1 MTEKLNSSNL
11 RQNPR
16 NVNELV
22 NELTLFDDDLMSR
35 VFDKNIKATELL
47 LRIILGK
54 KVKVISVTGQNEM
67 KNHQVGGRNITLDVD
82 AMDEN
87 GEEIDIEVQGNSEG
101 AHVRRA
107 RYHSSMVDSRML
119 KEGQAFRELKDSY
132 VIFIYK
138 HDKFRKGLP
147 LYHVERYVG
156 ETNEQFRDGS
166 HIIYVNGNY
175 KGNDEIG
182 QLMQDFWE
190 KNPECMHYT
199 ELAESVKH
207 FKEKEGGREEMS
219 EIVERYGDERAL
231 MANITS
237 VQNLMNNMKW
247 TLDQALDALGI
258 KGKEHLSP
266 SSYKNNKALS
276 KERLLKKGVSFLYS
290 KKRISYHKP
299 HSSTKLLSKPPQSYN
314 IVKRRAQSSP

>member
-147 LYHVERYVG
+147 LYHVDRYVG

-182 QLMQDFWE
+182 QLMQDFRE

-219 EIVERYGDERAL
+219 EIVERYINERVEERVEERVKECVEKEKT
-231 MANITS
+231 IS

-258 KGKEHLSP
+258 KGKERTLITQQLQ
-266 SSYKNNKALS
+266 K
-276 KERLLKKGVSFLYS
+276 
-290 KKRISYHKP
+290 
-299 HSSTKLLSKPPQSYN
+299 
-314 IVKRRAQSSP
+314 

>member
-119 KEGQAFRELKDSY
+119 KEGQAFRELRDSY

-182 QLMQDFWE
+182 QLMQDFRE

-219 EIVERYGDERAL
+219 EIVERYINERVEERVEERVKECVEERVKERVEKEKT
-231 MANITS
+231 IS

-258 KGKEHLSP
+258 KGKERTLITQQLQ
-266 SSYKNNKALS
+266 K
-276 KERLLKKGVSFLYS
+276 
-290 KKRISYHKP
+290 
-299 HSSTKLLSKPPQSYN
+299 
-314 IVKRRAQSSP
+314 

>member
-182 QLMQDFWE
+182 QLMQDFRE

-219 EIVERYGDERAL
+219 EIVERYINERVEERVEERVKECVEERVKERVEKEKT
-231 MANITS
+231 IS

-258 KGKEHLSP
+258 KGKERTL
-266 SSYKNNKALS
+266 
-276 KERLLKKGVSFLYS
+276 
-290 KKRISYHKP
+290 I
-299 HSSTKLLSKPPQSYN
+299 TQKLQK
-314 IVKRRAQSSP
+314 

>member
-138 HDKFRKGLP
+138 HDKFQKGLP

-156 ETNEQFRDGS
+156 ETSEQFRDGS

-182 QLMQDFWE
+182 QLMQDFRE

-219 EIVERYGDERAL
+219 EIVERYINERVEERVKERVEKEKT
-231 MANITS
+231 IS

-258 KGKEHLSP
+258 KGKERTLITQQLQ
-266 SSYKNNKALS
+266 K
-276 KERLLKKGVSFLYS
+276 
-290 KKRISYHKP
+290 
-299 HSSTKLLSKPPQSYN
+299 
-314 IVKRRAQSSP
+314 

>member
-1 MTEKLNSSNL
+1 
-11 RQNPR
+11 
-16 NVNELV
+16 
-22 NELTLFDDDLMSR
+22 
-35 VFDKNIKATELL
+35 
-47 LRIILGK
+47 
-54 KVKVISVTGQNEM
+54 M

-87 GEEIDIEVQGNSEG
+87 GEEIDIEVQGNSVG

-175 KGNDEIG
+175 KGNDEI
-182 QLMQDFWE
+182 
-190 KNPECMHYT
+190 
-199 ELAESVKH
+199 
-207 FKEKEGGREEMS
+207 
-219 EIVERYGDERAL
+219 VERYGDERAL

-258 KGKEHLSP
+258 KGKERTLITQQLQ
-266 SSYKNNKALS
+266 K
-276 KERLLKKGVSFLYS
+276 
-290 KKRISYHKP
+290 
-299 HSSTKLLSKPPQSYN
+299 
-314 IVKRRAQSSP
+314 

>member
-1 MTEKLNSSNL
+1 
-11 RQNPR
+11 
-16 NVNELV
+16 
-22 NELTLFDDDLMSR
+22 
-35 VFDKNIKATELL
+35 
-47 LRIILGK
+47 
-54 KVKVISVTGQNEM
+54 M
-67 KNHQVGGRNITLDVD
+67 KNHQVGGRNIALDVD

-138 HDKFRKGLP
+138 HDKFQKGLP

-156 ETNEQFRDGS
+156 ETSEQFRDGS

-207 FKEKEGGREEMS
+207 FKEKAGGREEMS

-258 KGKEHLSP
+258 KGKERTLITQQLQ
-266 SSYKNNKALS
+266 K
-276 KERLLKKGVSFLYS
+276 
-290 KKRISYHKP
+290 
-299 HSSTKLLSKPPQSYN
+299 
-314 IVKRRAQSSP
+314 

>member
-119 KEGQAFRELKDSY
+119 KEGQAFRELRDSY

-182 QLMQDFWE
+182 QLMQDFRE

-219 EIVERYGDERAL
+219 EIVERYINERVEERVEERVKECVEERVKECVEERVKERVEKEKT
-231 MANITS
+231 IS

-258 KGKEHLSP
+258 KG
-266 SSYKNNKALS
+266 
-276 KERLLKKGVSFLYS
+276 
-290 KKRISYHKP
+290 
-299 HSSTKLLSKPPQSYN
+299 
-314 IVKRRAQSSP
+314 

>member
-16 NVNELV
+16 NVNEL
-22 NELTLFDDDLMSR
+22 ELTLFDDDLMSR

-67 KNHQVGGRNITLDVD
+67 KNHQVGRRNITLDVD

-182 QLMQDFWE
+182 QLMQDFRE

-207 FKEKEGGREEMS
+207 FKEEEGGREEMS

-258 KGKEHLSP
+258 KGKERTLITQQLQ
-266 SSYKNNKALS
+266 K
-276 KERLLKKGVSFLYS
+276 
-290 KKRISYHKP
+290 
-299 HSSTKLLSKPPQSYN
+299 
-314 IVKRRAQSSP
+314 